1 MSINLKIYMIL
12 KFIIH
17 IQLRLKISQEM
28 HDVSVDK
35 ILIVDLIITVTSMS
49 ITKTKVVMFKS
60 YTCIFYLELSLEK
73 HPHPL
78 TVFKFK

>member
-1 MSINLKIYMIL
+1 M

-49 ITKTKVVMFKS
+49 KT
-60 YTCIFYLELSLEK
+60 
-73 HPHPL
+73 
-78 TVFKFK
+78 